1 MRIIRLAGVD
11 SMGSS
16 APSCVT
22 VISIFDVPH
31 VMTIVAERDA
41 SDVLDS
47 RVIFSV

>member
-1 MRIIRLAGVD
+1 MRIIRLAGIG

-16 APSCVT
+16 EPSCVT
-22 VISIFDVPH
+22 LISIFDVPH